1 MRSLVC
7 KTIALLLLLPMAALM
22 PGCSLTQG
30 EKQQVSV
37 ITDKPAQI
45 TVDGT
50 VMGETKGEGQAL
62 LLPPLERKN
71 AHLVEAKASDGWEAR
86 GTFDSTLSALGVLDT
101 IGIIFILPAITL
113 ITGHAFEL
121 TPDPMRLTLAPPGP
135 KPPAEPEG
143 LDKQ

>member
-1 MRSLVC
+1 MRSPAC
-7 KTIALLLLLPMAALM
+7 KRIALLLLPLTALM

-30 EKQQVSV
+30 EKQQVNV

-50 VMGETKGEGQAL
+50 VMGETKGEGSAL
-62 LLPPLERKN
+62 LLPPLERKT
-71 AHLVEAKASDGWEAR
+71 AHLVEARSSDGLEAR

-121 TPDPMRLTLAPPGP
+121 TPDPMRLTLTAPSPT
-135 KPPAEPEG
+135 PPLEPEG
-143 LDKQ
+143 LDKK